1 MIIVEKVVKDKI
13 LLEKKSIHIIWNQN
27 NDKKFFRHFYTK
39 VNFELSNWKQ
49 KYESL
54 SV

>member
-1 MIIVEKVVKDKI
+1 MIIEGKVVTDKT
-13 LLEKKSIHIIWNQN
+13 LLENKSIHIIWNQN
-27 NDKKFFRHFYTK
+27 NDKNFVRHFYTK